1 MPDDPLAALGHIERC
16 YDGPIAERL
25 LLLARHG
32 SGRAVRRLQA
42 SAQARFFAE
51 MARRQVHAIRQRRA
65 DGSVYAA
72 MIEDLAYY
80 RRERQRWR
88 RIARLFC
95 GQNKAESPAESVGM

>member
-1 MPDDPLAALGHIERC
+1 MPDDPLAALSHIERC

-32 SGRAVRRLQA
+32 SGRVVRRVQA
-42 SAQARFFAE
+42 NAQARFFAE

-65 DGSVYAA
+65 DGSFYAA

-80 RRERQRWR
+80 RGERRRWR
-88 RIARLFC
+88 RIARLFS
-95 GQNKAESPAESVGM
+95 GQNESISLPESVST